1 MWPPVMVPRQKRHGW
16 LMTTNMGSFLVC
28 IDDGAE
34 LLVTVRQHWEKITPL
49 SGISEWIPTTRSYK
63 LANGYSLNSSTMM
76 PFKSSKREKSSDVSG
91 ESNELS
97 ASAKLKRLTEQVA
110 PRHLCLPFGR

>member
-1 MWPPVMVPRQKRHGW
+1 
-16 LMTTNMGSFLVC
+16 MTTNMGSFLVC

-63 LANGYSLNSSTMM
+63 LANGYSLNSIDDDAFQIVETG
-76 PFKSSKREKSSDVSG
+76 KIVRRKR
-91 ESNELS
+91 
-97 ASAKLKRLTEQVA
+97 
-110 PRHLCLPFGR
+110 